1 MQEKYKNSYKA
12 TEKELVSL
20 SVTPFWYIQTRRLS
34 TAPMRRNH
42 GNTPGSASREVMPQ

>member
-34 TAPMRRNH
+34 TAPI
-42 GNTPGSASREVMPQ
+42 TPTPLPWRILPPMWV